1 MESNPQR
8 QQGLAM
14 GGWLLLIVVFGMVI
28 TMGMK
33 LVPLYMDH
41 NTISGVLDGMAA
53 EDGLSGKRK
62 SELHSMIQ
70 QRFKINNVRDFK
82 VKDNIEIKRTKNGT
96 EVVMDYEIRQNLF
109 YNVDL
114 VTYFAKT
121 VELRN

>member
-1 MESNPQR
+1 MTSSPLH

-14 GGWLLLIVVFGMVI
+14 GGWLLLIVVFGMVF

-41 NTISGVLDGMAA
+41 NTMSGVLDGMAE
-53 EDGLSGKRK
+53 EDGLAGKRK
-62 SELHSMIQ
+62 TELHSMIL

-96 EVVMDYEIRQNLF
+96 ELVMDYEIRQNLF

-114 VTYFAKT
+114 VTYFDKT

>member
-1 MESNPQR
+1 
-8 QQGLAM
+8 M
-14 GGWLLLIVVFGMVI
+14 GGWLLLIVVFGMVF

-41 NTISGVLDGMAA
+41 NTMSGVLDGMAE
-53 EDGLSGKRK
+53 EDGLAGKRK
-62 SELHSMIQ
+62 TELHSMIL

-96 EVVMDYEIRQNLF
+96 ELVMDYEIRQNLF

-114 VTYFAKT
+114 VTYFDKT

>member
-1 MESNPQR
+1 MTSNRHQQR
-8 QQGLAM
+8 GLAM

-33 LVPLYMDH
+33 LAPLYLDH
-41 NTISGVLDGMAA
+41 NTMSGVLDGMAA
-53 EDGLSGKRK
+53 EDGLAGKRK
-62 SELHSMIQ
+62 ADLQGMIE
-70 QRFKINNVRDFK
+70 QRFKINNVRGFN

-96 EVVMDYEIRQNLF
+96 ELVMDYEVRQNLF

-114 VTYFAKT
+114 VTYFDKT